1 MGKQET
7 MASATFDDLRGHVA
21 GTVLLAGDR
30 GYDEA
35 RRVWNGM
42 IDRRPQ
48 AGVVSPAGRHP

>member
-7 MASATFDDLRGHVA
+7 MPSATFDDLRGHVA

-42 IDRRPQ
+42 IDRRPAASA
-48 AGVVSPAGRHP
+48 AGQP